1 MLTKSRYLNV
11 EQFIKEIANELV
23 YFANKEIT
31 TNCLKRTFYERGRS
45 QLVHYFLGGL
55 GFRSKGDNV
64 IRIIKIIY
72 TTQVHSGQL
81 REVINLVQI
90 RGQQESKQHQ
100 KAGEERFLQSRE
112 KKGASQQLFRCGL
125 IGDERAESW

>member
-1 MLTKSRYLNV
+1 MKGAEANL
-11 EQFIKEIANELV
+11 FII
-23 YFANKEIT
+23 
-31 TNCLKRTFYERGRS
+31 S
-45 QLVHYFLGGL
+45 LGGL

-64 IRIIKIIY
+64 TGESLKLSTRPKS
-72 TTQVHSGQL
+72 TAGSW

-112 KKGASQQLFRCGL
+112 KKEQSQQLFRCGL